1 MKKFVINDYK
11 ENIFNKLDTK
21 ITIREFYSKYK
32 KLILYS
38 NIIRVIFY
46 KEKDRYK
53 NKIGYDSEIEV
64 EHYKDLSDYYDD
76 IVLSFRTLYSKSF
89 FKYKVPEAS
98 LILYV
103 YGSKYDKWNPND
115 ECDNPDDDYEDL
127 LNVFND

>member
-21 ITIREFYSKYK
+21 ITIKDFYYKYK
-32 KLILYS
+32 KLITYTDL
-38 NIIRVIFY
+38 IRVIFY

-127 LNVFND
+127 LSVFND